1 MRTRILA
8 GLLSLCLLAGW
19 LPTAALADEAEGVP
33 PSGVTCNQEETCQAA
48 EHLEGCPRSLPKRCP
63 MMRSVR
69 SSRSHCQKKTRSPR
83 LEASITPRF
92 KMRLTMRRTASA

>member
-48 EHLEGCPRSLPKRCP
+48 EHLEGRCA
-63 MMRSVR
+63 R
-69 SSRSHCQKKTRSPR
+69 
-83 LEASITPRF
+83 
-92 KMRLTMRRTASA
+92 

>member
-48 EHLEGCPRSLPKRCP
+48 DMPSLPKMCP